1 MTLWLIRDIYNI
13 SLSVLL
19 LHVYT
24 ISLSVLLLH
33 VFVYRLALC
42 IIWFV
47 NNCNAIYQIMY
58 VCMYVL
64 LNNFTHIL
72 N

>member
-33 VFVYRLALC
+33 VYTISQVFYCCTC
-42 IIWFV
+42 I
-47 NNCNAIYQIMY
+47 
-58 VCMYVL
+58 L
-64 LNNFTHIL
+64 LV
-72 N
+72 